1 MEDFLKRANQAD
13 DLLAKLTARVE
24 ALEKG
29 GASAAA
35 PAGGMVLVDPNS
47 EMMTEKARIK
57 IRGMVMQLKK
67 ECEDATKTN
76 EKLEAENKKL
86 KAENQKLKAQLKK
99 GGSAPSGNIEKQMQ
113 KALQQQ
119 QPYLNPLKK
128 VVESLK
134 KWRNDVVAL
143 QEERDSLK
151 KQIESGAAG
160 GGMNPDQIS
169 SIRAQLVNIRE
180 EVVKYMKQQGEMVEA
195 VAGTGGNTLSG
206 MQRQTMDTIKDLKYY
221 TVTTDLADLK
231 KQWME
236 AELGELDD
244 EDYELYLGREVRV
257 IEIEEDDDTIN
268 VRFDNHDTQWFPV
281 GCLYKKVE
289 GAAPAAAPAASA
301 ESGMVQMTMDTI
313 RERKYY
319 YVTKDLAQLKAAW
332 EEAELGELDDEDFEL
347 YLGRKVYAVDIEED
361 DDTMNVRFDNH
372 DTQWFPVSTLYEK
385 SETPAAPAKK
395 AESSANAGRTQMNMD
410 TIKER
415 KYYFV
420 TTDMAQ
426 LKAAWAEAELGELDD
441 EDFEL
446 YLNRKVYA
454 IDLEE
459 DDDTMNVRFDN
470 HDTQWFPVSCLYQE
484 GASAASSPNGRRK
497 QMTMD
502 TIKERK
508 YYFVTKC
515 MKQLKQAWAEA
526 ELGELDDEDF
536 QLYLGRKVYAVDLE
550 EDDDTMNVRF
560 DNHDT
565 QWFPVSTLY
574 QE

>member
-29 GASAAA
+29 GAPAAA

-484 GASAASSPNGRRK
+484 GASAASSPNGKRK

>member
-1 MEDFLKRANQAD
+1 
-13 DLLAKLTARVE
+13 
-24 ALEKG
+24 
-29 GASAAA
+29 
-35 PAGGMVLVDPNS
+35 
-47 EMMTEKARIK
+47 MTEKARIK

-76 EKLEAENKKL
+76 EKLEAENKRL
-86 KAENQKLKAQLKK
+86 TQENKKLKAQLAK

-119 QPYLNPLKK
+119 QPYLNQSEPLKK

-134 KWRNDVVAL
+134 KCRNDVVAL

-195 VAGTGGNTLSG
+195 VGGSSNTGLE
-206 MQRQTMDTIKDLKYY
+206 RQTMDTIKDLKYY
-221 TVTTDLADLK
+221 FVTTDLADLK
-231 KQWME
+231 KQWMD

-289 GAAPAAAPAASA
+289 GAAPESAPAASA
-301 ESGMVQMTMDTI
+301 EPGLVQMTLDTI
-313 RERKYY
+313 KERKYY
-319 YVTKDLAQLKAAW
+319 YVTKDLAELKKAW
-332 EEAELGELDDEDFEL
+332 DEAELGELDDEDFEI

-372 DTQWFPVSTLYEK
+372 DTQWFPVSTLYMK
-385 SETPAAPAKK
+385 SEAPAAAPAKK
-395 AESSANAGRTQMNMD
+395 AESSANAGRTQMTMD

-420 TTDMAQ
+420 TTDLAQ

-470 HDTQWFPVSCLYQE
+470 HDTQWFPVSCLYQV
-484 GASAASSPNGRRK
+484 GASSSSSPNGKRK

-508 YYFVTKC
+508 YYFVTKD
-515 MKQLKQAWAEA
+515 MKELKKAWEEA
-526 ELGELDDEDF
+526 EL
-536 QLYLGRKVYAVDLE
+536 
-550 EDDDTMNVRF
+550 
-560 DNHDT
+560 
-565 QWFPVSTLY
+565 
-574 QE
+574 

>member
-1 MEDFLKRANQAD
+1 
-13 DLLAKLTARVE
+13 
-24 ALEKG
+24 
-29 GASAAA
+29 
-35 PAGGMVLVDPNS
+35 
-47 EMMTEKARIK
+47 MTEKARIK

-86 KAENQKLKAQLKK
+86 KQENKKLKAQLAK
-99 GGSAPSGNIEKQMQ
+99 GGSAPSGKIEKQMQ

-195 VAGTGGNTLSG
+195 VGGSSNTGLE
-206 MQRQTMDTIKDLKYY
+206 RQTMDTIKDLKYY
-221 TVTTDLADLK
+221 FVTTDLADLK

-301 ESGMVQMTMDTI
+301 EPGLVQMTMDTI
-313 RERKYY
+313 KERKYY
-319 YVTKDLAQLKAAW
+319 YVTKDLAELKKAW
-332 EEAELGELDDEDFEL
+332 EEAELGELDDEDFQI
-347 YLGRKVYAVDIEED
+347 YLG
-361 DDTMNVRFDNH
+361 
-372 DTQWFPVSTLYEK
+372 
-385 SETPAAPAKK
+385 
-395 AESSANAGRTQMNMD
+395 
-410 TIKER
+410 
-415 KYYFV
+415 
-420 TTDMAQ
+420 
-426 LKAAWAEAELGELDD
+426 
-441 EDFEL
+441 
-446 YLNRKVYA
+446 RKVYA

-470 HDTQWFPVSCLYQE
+470 HDTQWFPVCCLYSQSS
-484 GASAASSPNGRRK
+484 GSKPSPNGSRK
-497 QMTMD
+497 QMTME

-508 YYFVTKC
+508 NYFVTK
-515 MKQLKQAWAEA
+515 
-526 ELGELDDEDF
+526 
-536 QLYLGRKVYAVDLE
+536 
-550 EDDDTMNVRF
+550 
-560 DNHDT
+560 
-565 QWFPVSTLY
+565 
-574 QE
+574 

>member
-1 MEDFLKRANQAD
+1 
-13 DLLAKLTARVE
+13 
-24 ALEKG
+24 
-29 GASAAA
+29 
-35 PAGGMVLVDPNS
+35 
-47 EMMTEKARIK
+47 MTEKARIK

-86 KAENQKLKAQLKK
+86 KQENQKLKAQLKK
-99 GGSAPSGNIEKQMQ
+99 GGSAPSGKIEKQMQ

-128 VVESLK
+128 VVDSLK

-332 EEAELGELDDEDFEL
+332 EEAELGELDDEDFEI
-347 YLGRKVYAVDIEED
+347 YLGRKVYSIDIEED

-372 DTQWFPVSTLYEK
+372 DTQWFPVSTLYMK
-385 SETPAAPAKK
+385 SEAPAAAPAKK
-395 AESSANAGRTQMNMD
+395 AESSANAGRTQMTMD

-420 TTDMAQ
+420 TTDMAE

-454 IDLEE
+454 VDLEE

-484 GASAASSPNGRRK
+484 GASSSSSPNGKRK

-508 YYFVTKC
+508 YYFVTKN
-515 MKQLKQAWAEA
+515 MKELKKAWE
-526 ELGELDDEDF
+526 
-536 QLYLGRKVYAVDLE
+536 
-550 EDDDTMNVRF
+550 
-560 DNHDT
+560 
-565 QWFPVSTLY
+565 
-574 QE
+574 